1 MKIDNF
7 ENYVVLADDHD
18 NLREFASFLE
28 FQILKKFG
36 GQNVV
41 INLLDYPAL
50 QLDELLYFLKTSN
63 IHRSKKQSCVLVTD
77 AIDPDT
83 IPDELI
89 VVPTL
94 QEAADIIEMEEIER
108 DLGF

>member
-7 ENYVVLADDHD
+7 DTYVVLADDHD
-18 NLREFASFLE
+18 NLSEFASFLE
-28 FQILKKFG
+28 FQILNKFK

-41 INLLDYPAL
+41 INLKQYPAL
-50 QLDELLYFLKTSN
+50 RLKQLLYFLKTSN
-63 IHRSKKQSCVLVTD
+63 KHRATRQSFVLVTD
-77 AIDPDT
+77 ALDPDT
-83 IPDELI
+83 IPVELV

>member
-1 MKIDNF
+1 MKIENF

-18 NLREFASFLE
+18 NLKEFASFLE
-28 FQILKKFG
+28 FQILKKFK

-41 INLLDYPAL
+41 IDLTDYHAL
-50 QLDELLYFLKTSN
+50 KLEELLYFLKTSN
-63 IHRSKKQSCVLVTD
+63 LHRATKQSFVLITSVL
-77 AIDPDT
+77 DPDS
-83 IPDELI
+83 IPRELV
-89 VVPTL
+89 VVPTS

>member
-7 ENYVVLADDHD
+7 ENYAVLADDHND
-18 NLREFASFLE
+18 LKGFADFLE

-50 QLDELLYFLKTSN
+50 NLDELLYFLKTSN
-63 IHRSKKQSCVLVTD
+63 IHRSKKNSFVLVTA

-83 IPDELI
+83 IPVELN

-94 QEAADIIEMEEIER
+94 QEAGDIIEMEEIER

>member
-1 MKIDNF
+1 MKIDNYD
-7 ENYVVLADDHD
+7 NYVVLADDHD
-18 NLREFASFLE
+18 DLKEFASFLE
-28 FQILKKFG
+28 YQILNKFK

-41 INLLDYPAL
+41 IDLQEYPAL
-50 QLDELLYFLKTSN
+50 TLEQMLYFLETSN
-63 IHRSKKQSCVLVTD
+63 KHRATKQSFVLVSD
-77 AIDPDT
+77 ALDPDV
-83 IPDELI
+83 IPVELI

>member
-7 ENYVVLADDHD
+7 DTYVVLADDHN
-18 NLREFASFLE
+18 NLKEFATFLE
-28 FQILKKFG
+28 YQILKKFK

-41 INLLDYPAL
+41 INLLDFPAL
-50 QLDELLYFLKTSN
+50 TLEELLYFLKTSN
-63 IHRSKKQSCVLVTD
+63 IHRGTKQSCVLVTS
-77 AIDPDT
+77 ALDPDT
-83 IPDELI
+83 LPEELV

-94 QEAADIIEMEEIER
+94 QEAADIVEMEEIER

>member
-1 MKIDNF
+1 MKIENF
-7 ENYVVLADDHD
+7 DNYVVLADDHD
-18 NLREFASFLE
+18 NLKEFAEFLE
-28 FQILKKFG
+28 FQILNKYK

-50 QLDELLYFLKTSN
+50 KLEELLYFLKTSTA
-63 IHRSKKQSCVLVTD
+63 HRAAKQSFVLVTS
-77 AIDPDT
+77 ALDPDT
-83 IPDELI
+83 IPVELM

-94 QEAADIIEMEEIER
+94 QEAGDVIEMEEIER

>member
-7 ENYVVLADDHD
+7 DTYVVLADDHND
-18 NLREFASFLE
+18 LKGFASFLE
-28 FQILKKFG
+28 YQILEKFK

-50 QLDELLYFLKTSN
+50 MLEELLYFLKTSN

-77 AIDPDT
+77 AIDLDT

-89 VVPTL
+89 VVPTI

>member
-1 MKIDNF
+1 MKIKNY

-18 NLREFASFLE
+18 NLKEFASFLE
-28 FQILKKFG
+28 FQILKKFK

-41 INLLDYPAL
+41 IDLTNYPAL
-50 QLDELLYFLKTSN
+50 TLEELLYFLKTSN
-63 IHRSKKQSCVLVTD
+63 KHRATKQSFVL
-77 AIDPDT
+77 ISSILDPDT
-83 IPDELI
+83 IPSELI
-89 VVPTL
+89 VVPTA

>member
-7 ENYVVLADDHD
+7 DNYVVLADDHD
-18 NLREFASFLE
+18 NLKEFASFLE
-28 FQILKKFG
+28 FQILKKFK

-41 INLLDYPAL
+41 IDLDQYPAL
-50 QLDELLYFLKTSN
+50 KLEEMLYFLKTSN
-63 IHRSKKQSCVLVTD
+63 KHRATRQSFVLISH
-77 AIDPDT
+77 ALDPDT
-83 IPDELI
+83 IPTELV
-89 VVPTL
+89 VVPTI

>member
-1 MKIDNF
+1 MKIDNQD
-7 ENYVVLADDHD
+7 NYVVLADDHD
-18 NLREFASFLE
+18 NLKEFASFLE
-28 FQILKKFG
+28 YQILKKFK

-41 INLLDYPAL
+41 VNLLDYPAL
-50 QLDELLYFLKTSN
+50 TLEELLYFLKTST
-63 IHRSKKQSCVLVTD
+63 IHRGSKQSFVLVTS
-77 AIDPDT
+77 ALDPDT
-83 IPDELI
+83 LPVELV

>member
-7 ENYVVLADDHD
+7 ENHVVLADDHD
-18 NLREFASFLE
+18 NLEGFASFLE
-28 FQILKKFG
+28 YQILEKFKR
-36 GQNVV
+36 QNVV

-50 QLDELLYFLKTSN
+50 KLEELLYFLKTSN
-63 IHRSKKQSCVLVTD
+63 IHRSKKHSFVLVTD

-94 QEAADIIEMEEIER
+94 QEAADIVEMEEIER
-108 DLGF
+108 ELGF

>member
-1 MKIDNF
+1 MKIENF
-7 ENYVVLADDHD
+7 ENYVVLADDHN
-18 NLREFASFLE
+18 NLKVFASYLE
-28 FQILKKFG
+28 FQILKKFK

-41 INLLDYPAL
+41 INLNNYPAL
-50 QLDELLYFLKTSN
+50 TLDELLYFLKTSH
-63 IHRSKKQSCVLVTD
+63 IHRSTQKSCVLVTS
-77 AIDPDT
+77 ALDPDT
-83 IPDELI
+83 LPDELI

>member
-1 MKIDNF
+1 MKIENF

-18 NLREFASFLE
+18 DLAAFASFLE
-28 FQILKKFG
+28 FQILNKFK

-41 INLLDYPAL
+41 INLEQYPAL
-50 QLDELLYFLKTSN
+50 KLEELLLFLKTSN
-63 IHRSKKQSCVLVTD
+63 KHRATRQSFVLVTD
-77 AIDPDT
+77 ALDPDT
-83 IPDELI
+83 IPVELV
-89 VVPTL
+89 VVPTI